1 MKRLT
6 CISATLD
13 EDLISVLVWVF
24 RSRVS
29 DTSLMSFW
37 NSVPVA
43 MTVPSVSSWFEADL
57 TIILALLATPC
68 FLFTEMNLLTMP
80 RPLTSALWQ
89 MMTSEGQNWKSARSP
104 SVRDLYCYWRIS
116 FARTELG
123 DVITF
128 TWKMPTIIIIIM
140 PTKIIIIQMQMS
152 EVYRAHS
159 LVAGSGDRL

>member
-1 MKRLT
+1 
-6 CISATLD
+6 
-13 EDLISVLVWVF
+13 
-24 RSRVS
+24 
-29 DTSLMSFW
+29 
-37 NSVPVA
+37 
-43 MTVPSVSSWFEADL
+43 MTVPSLSSWCEADL
-57 TIILALLATPC
+57 TIILALLTI
-68 FLFTEMNLLTMP
+68 L

-140 PTKIIIIQMQMS
+140 PTKIIIIQIQMS